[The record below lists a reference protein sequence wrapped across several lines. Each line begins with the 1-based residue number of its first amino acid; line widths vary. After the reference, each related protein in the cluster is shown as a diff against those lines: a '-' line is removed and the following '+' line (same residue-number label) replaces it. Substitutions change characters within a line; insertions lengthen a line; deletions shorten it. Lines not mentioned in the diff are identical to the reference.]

1 MFMNRVILVYSEKKK
16 SIKTIN
22 SFPVFINFCT
32 LQHKFFTYFTK
43 GKKKSVLQ
51 MFPVNYYLDKKCKLM
66 QRNS

>member
-43 GKKKSVLQ
+43 GKKKAS
-51 MFPVNYYLDKKCKLM
+51 FKCF
-66 QRNS
+66 Q

>member
-16 SIKTIN
+16 SIETIN

-43 GKKKSVLQ
+43 GKKKKRPSNVSS
-51 MFPVNYYLDKKCKLM
+51 KLLFG
-66 QRNS
+66 QEV